1 MPPDQP
7 TTAPTAL
14 SVQRVMD
21 PVALETPRGLDA
33 DDPPGEEPGVVV
45 LFLFMASVFGFATV
59 VTMLGPLLVD
69 LSRELDVSLGQA
81 GLLAAALAVPWA
93 LAAPFAGILS
103 DRLGR
108 RPMIVL
114 ALTGLGA
121 VTLGAGFAPSYS
133 ALVVLRMLAGT
144 FGAFGPAIL
153 MAVIGDLYRA
163 DRRGMAMG
171 WFNMGFSLAAI
182 VGTPAVGAV
191 GGLFGWRWAFAATGL
206 FLLAMGLVFRLG
218 FPLVKITHPGSS
230 VLATYRAVVDVSGLW
245 NVLGANLLERSLFN
259 VGVLY
264 LPSFLIL
271 SYGLDAVSVAPTLV
285 LVAVGSVVGNVLG
298 GWLGDRLPKAG
309 IFVVAQAAAGLLA
322 VAVFLFPVGLAV
334 SAIGGGL
341 FGLTNAVSRPSLL
354 ALGTGLSSQHRGAVV
369 GLFSLSNQMGIVLGA
384 SVGGLAIGLG
394 GYPALAAVMVGCG
407 GFASLL
413 AAPLIRRP

>member
-7 TTAPTAL
+7 TAAPTAL
-14 SVQRVMD
+14 SVQRVVG
-21 PVALETPRGLDA
+21 PLALETTRGLDA
-33 DDPPGEEPGVVV
+33 DDPPREEPGVVA

-121 VTLGAGFAPSYS
+121 VTLGAGFAPTYG
-133 ALVVLRMLAGT
+133 ALVVLRVLAGT

-153 MAVIGDLYRA
+153 MAVIGDLYRP

-191 GGLFGWRWAFAATGL
+191 GGLFGWRWAFAATGI

-218 FPLVKITHPGSS
+218 FPSVKVAHPRSS
-230 VLATYRAVVDVSGLW
+230 VRATYRAVVDVSGIW
-245 NVLGANLLERSLFN
+245 NLLGANLLERSLFN
-259 VGVLY
+259 LGVLY

-285 LVAVGSVVGNVLG
+285 LVAIGSVVGNVLG

-309 IFVVAQAAAGLLA
+309 IFVVAQATAGLLA
-322 VAVFLFPVGLAV
+322 VAVFLFPVGLTV
-334 SAIGGGL
+334 SAIGGAL

-384 SVGGLAIGLG
+384 SLGGLAIGLG
-394 GYPALAAVMVGCG
+394 GYPALAAVMVASG
-407 GFASLL
+407 GLASLL